1 MGRLI
6 VISNRVSVPSA
17 AGAAG
22 AQGGLAVALNS
33 ALREHGGIWFGWSG
47 QETEEFTGHLD
58 MQRNEGVTT
67 ATIDLEAQDVEEY
80 YNGYANRTLWPLFH
94 YRIDLTEYDRNF
106 GEGYERVNERFAD
119 SVYPLIAD
127 DDLVWVHDYH
137 LLPLGS
143 ILRRKGIKNRI
154 GLFLHTPWPPTRLL
168 ASLPFHERLV
178 ASMLEYDVI
187 GLQTTEWLESFLHYV
202 QKEMGLTVNLDNS
215 IDYQGRRVIA
225 RAFPIGIDYAEFS
238 EAAKSDVAKEA
249 HQRLRDSVRGRKIL
263 IGVDR
268 LDYSKGLGER
278 FESFS
283 RFLSDHPDMAG
294 KAVLLQIAPPSRG
307 DVESY
312 QQIREDLERKT
323 GHINGAHANVDF
335 VPIRYV
341 NRGYPRAELAGFYRA
356 ANIGLV
362 TPLRDGMNLVAK
374 EYVAAQDPED
384 PGVLILSQFAGA
396 ATQLKDALLVNP
408 HSVEHVAET
417 ISRALDMPLKERKR
431 RHAALLASV
440 KEMDVLHWLK
450 QYVLAL
456 SGAEKGSGAL
466 KSDGGPSA
474 ADPELAAQEESA
486 MLGATEIAGSH

>member
-1 MGRLI
+1 MSRLI
-6 VISNRVSVPSA
+6 VISNRVSVPKA

-33 ALREHGGIWFGWSG
+33 ALREHRGIWFGWSG
-47 QETEEFTGHLD
+47 QEIAEFTGHLD
-58 MQRNEGVTT
+58 MQRNDDVTT
-67 ATIDLEAQDVEEY
+67 ATIDLEPQDIDEY

-119 SVYPLIAD
+119 SVLPLIEP

-143 ILRRKGIKNRI
+143 ILRGKGVKNRM

-178 ASMLEYDVI
+178 ASMLDYDVL
-187 GLQTTEWLESFLHYV
+187 GFQTVEWLESFMHYV
-202 QKEMGLTVNLDNS
+202 QKEMGLKVNLDNT
-215 IDYQGRRVIA
+215 IDYKGRKVVA
-225 RAFPIGIDYAEFS
+225 RAFPIGIDYAEFT
-238 EAAKSDVAKEA
+238 EAAGSQEAQDAYKALKS
-249 HQRLRDSVRGRKIL
+249 SVRGRKIL

-278 FESFS
+278 FEGFA
-283 RFLSDHPDMAG
+283 RFLSDYPEQAG
-294 KAVLLQIAPPSRG
+294 DAVLLQIAPPSRG
-307 DVESY
+307 DVASY

-323 GHINGAHANVDF
+323 GHINGAHADVNF

-341 NRGYPRAELAGFYRA
+341 NRGYARAMLAGYYRA
-356 ANIGLV
+356 ADIGLV

-396 ATQLKDALLVNP
+396 ALQLKDALLVNP

-417 ISRALDMPLKERKR
+417 IKRALDMPLPERKR
-431 RHAALLASV
+431 RHAKLLASV
-440 KEMDVLHWLK
+440 RDEDVIHWREQFVQALIGKTRDKEGGS
-450 QYVLAL
+450 L
-456 SGAEKGSGAL
+456 SRDE
-466 KSDGGPSA
+466 A
-474 ADPELAAQEESA
+474 A
-486 MLGATEIAGSH
+486 